1 MHFLK
6 TAADEHHKS
15 GMMTFMVALYWSDQE
30 NLYSHYWIVNKNFLF
45 KKGGTML
52 HYAENKADRLEY
64 DLGVYTKTLNFCLS
78 NNENIFFFSQTI
90 YLAIEVIHIDQ
101 PDQHRIEK
109 NSK

>member
-6 TAADEHHKS
+6 TAADEYHKS

-52 HYAENKADRLEY
+52 HIAENKADKLEY
-64 DLGVYTKTLNFCLS
+64 DLVLGVYTKTLNFCLS
-78 NNENIFFFSQTI
+78 NNANIIFFSVRQYT
-90 YLAIEVIHIDQ
+90 
-101 PDQHRIEK
+101 
-109 NSK
+109 